1 MISGEKPQDKVW
13 DSHSGGREFLLRL
26 RGLQQLESERGRSLF
41 RNSYTQMVSIQGY
54 VVILFPLH
62 VLTLAKYTVNVSIV
76 KISQTP
82 G

>member
-41 RNSYTQMVSIQGY
+41 RNSYTHMVSIQNY
-54 VVILFPLH
+54 H
-62 VLTLAKYTVNVSIV
+62 VSVSPYYIG
-76 KISQTP
+76 IS
-82 G
+82 